1 MVFLFQYFSNI
12 YILLLF
18 FRLLEFFINK
28 NSIYTFA

>member
-12 YILLLF
+12 YILLIF

-28 NSIYTFA
+28 DSIFA